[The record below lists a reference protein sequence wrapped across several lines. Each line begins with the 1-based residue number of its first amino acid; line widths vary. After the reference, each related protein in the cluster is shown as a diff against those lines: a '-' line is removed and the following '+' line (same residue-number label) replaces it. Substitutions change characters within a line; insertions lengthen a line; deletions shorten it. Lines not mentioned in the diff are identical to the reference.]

1 MFENNTEES
10 VINPYFEKMISRWK
24 RISKEI
30 KQDILCR
37 TDRKLLHKKRR
48 KETLN
53 NGKVI

>member
-1 MFENNTEES
+1 MFENNTEEPI
-10 VINPYFEKMISRWK
+10 INPYFEKMISRWK